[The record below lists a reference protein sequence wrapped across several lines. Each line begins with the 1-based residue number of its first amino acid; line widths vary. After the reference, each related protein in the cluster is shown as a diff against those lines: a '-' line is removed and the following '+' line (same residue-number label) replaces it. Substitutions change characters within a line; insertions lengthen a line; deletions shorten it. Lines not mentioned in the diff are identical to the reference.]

1 MISIAK
7 YKKLTWINLE
17 SPTSEDIKLLVTKY
31 KVHPIAAEELLK
43 PTIRSRVDSY
53 KNFIFFVFHF
63 PIYNTVTH
71 VSASTE
77 IDFIIGKNI
86 IVTTHYKTI
95 TPLHEMIKKFEAESV
110 LRENNTAE
118 STEMLMFNILR
129 RLYIFSLRQIDHI
142 QEKIDLIEEKI
153 FSKNVGPE
161 HEMVEE
167 ISLAKRDVLDFRRVI
182 RPHRD
187 VLKSLEIAGNK
198 LLDKEFSNYIN
209 NIIGDY
215 FRIWNLLENHKETM
229 DSLQDSHDSLLSH
242 KTNEIMRTL
251 TIISFIT
258 FPLMIISSIFGMN
271 TDTNFWFIVGIMALA
286 TTIMF
291 LFFKYKK
298 WL

>member
-7 YKKLTWINLE
+7 YKKLIWINLE

-31 KVHPIAAEELLK
+31 KVHPLVANELLE
-43 PTIRSRVDSY
+43 PTIRSKVDSY
-53 KNFIFFVFHF
+53 KDFIFIVFHF
-63 PIYNTVTH
+63 PIYNTITH

-77 IDFIIGKNI
+77 IDFIIGKNF

-110 LRENNTAE
+110 LKETKTAE
-118 STEMLMFNILR
+118 NIEMLMFNILR
-129 RLYIFSLRQIDHI
+129 KLYIFSLRQIDHI
-142 QEKIDLIEEKI
+142 QEKIDLIEDKI
-153 FSKNVGPE
+153 FSKNIGPE
-161 HEMVEE
+161 HEMVKE
-167 ISLAKRDVLDFRRVI
+167 ISIAKRDVLDFRRII

-187 VLKSLEIAGNK
+187 VLKSLEMAGEK

-215 FRIWNLLENHKETM
+215 FRIWNLLENHKETI
-229 DSLQDSHDSLLSH
+229 DSLQDTHDSLLSH
-242 KTNEIMRTL
+242 KTNEIIRTL

-258 FPLMIISSIFGMN
+258 FPLMIISSIFSMN
-271 TDTNFWFIVGIMALA
+271 ANDNFWLIIGIMILA
-286 TTIMF
+286 TAGMF
-291 LFFKYKK
+291 WFFKQKK

>member
-1 MISIAK
+1 MAK
-7 YKKLTWINLE
+7 YKKLIWINLE
-17 SPTSEDIKLLVTKY
+17 SPTSEDIRLLVTKY
-31 KVHPIAAEELLK
+31 KIHPFVANELLE
-43 PTIRSRVDSY
+43 PTIRSKVDSY
-53 KNFIFFVFHF
+53 KDFIFIVLHF

-110 LRENNTAE
+110 LKETRTAE
-118 STEMLMFNILR
+118 NIEMLMFNILR

-153 FSKNVGPE
+153 FSKNIGPE

-167 ISLAKRDVLDFRRVI
+167 ISLVKRDALDFRRII

-187 VLKSLEIAGNK
+187 VLKSLDMAGEK

-215 FRIWNLLENHKETM
+215 FRIWNLLENHKETI
-229 DSLQDSHDSLLSH
+229 DSLQDTHDSLLSH

-271 TDTNFWFIVGIMALA
+271 AGSNFWLIIGIMVLGTAG
-286 TTIMF
+286 MF
-291 LFFKYKK
+291 WFFKQKK